1 MERRG
6 KRPRTPI
13 ATTVWRTIAGA
24 LVLASLAGCSSVPD
38 AVNPVEWYK
47 GTRDAIMGKDEPVGE
62 HAEAPPGADGAIP
75 NLSSVPERPRTST
88 SADRANVASSLIAD
102 QQGARRYSSDVIPRQ
117 GDLPQPPP
125 PPRPNAAPTAQQ
137 QSSAPPRAAAPSSA
151 AAPSAAQVQAAVPP
165 PPPTATQVVP
175 AARPAAPPVAA
186 AEAPRAAPP
195 GAARTPPQMREVTA
209 SNISPGSAQPI
220 QPSNIVVPREN
231 PQAPQMKP
239 VTPYVSPA
247 GMDQQET
254 VYIGGSGSSGGG
266 RATPASFRSLPSAS
280 SVAAEVPGTR
290 PLSSFSAAN
299 ARGSYQ
305 VAAIQ
310 FGDGS
315 AKLSDRDRAVLR
327 GVSAEHRKVGGTL
340 RIVGHASSRTGANN
354 VERHRDVN
362 MKVSAE
368 RAEAVAHELVRLGV
382 RADQMYVGAFSD
394 ADPRYFEF
402 MPTGEAGNRR
412 AEIFI
417 DF

>member
-1 MERRG
+1 M
-6 KRPRTPI
+6 
-13 ATTVWRTIAGA
+13 ACA
-24 LVLASLAGCSSVPD
+24 LVMATLAGCSSVPD

-47 GTRDAIMGKDEPVGE
+47 GTRDAIMGKDEPTTE
-62 HAEAPPGADGAIP
+62 QAEAPPGADGAIP
-75 NLSSVPERPRTST
+75 NLSSVPERPMTSS
-88 SADRANVASSLIAD
+88 SADRQAVASSLIAD

-125 PPRPNAAPTAQQ
+125 PSRPNAAP
-137 QSSAPPRAAAPSSA
+137 QSSAPPPAAAPSVA
-151 AAPSAAQVQAAVPP
+151 AAPTPAQVQAAVPP
-165 PPPTATQVVP
+165 PPPP
-175 AARPAAPPVAA
+175 APSARQASPAPAPAPVA
-186 AEAPRAAPP
+186 AEAPRAVPP

-209 SNISPGSAQPI
+209 SNISPGAAQPI

-231 PQAPQMKP
+231 PQAPQLKP
-239 VTPYVSPA
+239 VTPYVPPA

-254 VYIGGSGSSGGG
+254 IYIGGSGSSGGGG

-299 ARGSYQ
+299 ARSSYQ

-315 AKLSDRDRAVLR
+315 AKLSERDRAVLR
-327 GVSAEHRKVGGTL
+327 GVANEHRKVGGTL
-340 RIVGHASSRTGANN
+340 RIVGHASSRTGAND
-354 VERHRDVN
+354 VERHRNAN

-368 RAEAVAHELVRLGV
+368 RAEAVARELVRLGV